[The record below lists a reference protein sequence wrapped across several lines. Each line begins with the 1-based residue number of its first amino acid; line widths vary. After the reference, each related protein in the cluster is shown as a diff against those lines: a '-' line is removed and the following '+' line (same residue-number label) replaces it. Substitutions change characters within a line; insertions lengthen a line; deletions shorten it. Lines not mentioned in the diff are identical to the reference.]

1 MHAKLLSGG
10 QDDATHNRL
19 GTAGLEGT
27 GGTGRPGCGA
37 GGQRRSLADNES
49 TYHHTKHLRRRR
61 SGGHRRDRK
70 AGPRCRWAAAG
81 PGRASPSDTSAAG
94 LEGTGGTGRPGC
106 SAGGR
111 RRGLAGQR
119 VDAPSE
125 ARSADGGRA
134 AAHGHT
140 KQPRPTRAHQAAR
153 PHNRVL
159 HRPEHQRRHQH
170 RRNTSGAT
178 HHRGIAKPPG
188 PAGAG
193 RLSQYQRI
201 IEEPRQCRDYRDRFP
216 GARSRCR
223 ASMRCPWRYLPCGD
237 PHRRRWRPEWSSRR
251 RSRRWSPRI
260 RLGSGSG
267 PAGWRTPECRCR

>member
-37 GGQRRSLADNES
+37 GGRRRSLADNES

-111 RRGLAGQR
+111 RQGLAGLR
-119 VDAPSE
+119 GAAPNE
-125 ARSADGGRA
+125 VRSPSLAGGPPPTGTPSSPAPRA
-134 AAHGHT
+134 T
-140 KQPRPTRAHQAAR
+140 PRAGRHPRAHQAAR
-153 PHNRVL
+153 HHNQIL
-159 HRPEHQRRHQH
+159 HRPEHQRRNTPPRHSKAARPRRGRAAQPASEDH
-170 RRNTSGAT
+170 RRITTMSGLP
-178 HHRGIAKPPG
+178 RP
-188 PAGAG
+188 
-193 RLSQYQRI
+193 LSWRTF
-201 IEEPRQCRDYRDRFP
+201 EMPSFDAMSLAVP
-216 GARSRCR
+216 
-223 ASMRCPWRYLPCGD
+223 SMRG
-237 PHRRRWRPEWSSRR
+237 SS
-251 RSRRWSPRI
+251 
-260 RLGSGSG
+260 
-267 PAGWRTPECRCR
+267 

>member
-37 GGQRRSLADNES
+37 GGRRRSLADNES

-111 RRGLAGQR
+111 RQGLAGQR

-125 ARSADGGRA
+125 ARSVDGGRA

-170 RRNTSGAT
+170 RPEHQRRNTPPRHSKAARPRRGRAAQPASEDHRRITTMSGLP
-178 HHRGIAKPPG
+178 RP
-188 PAGAG
+188 
-193 RLSQYQRI
+193 LSWRTF
-201 IEEPRQCRDYRDRFP
+201 EMPSFDAMSLAVP
-216 GARSRCR
+216 
-223 ASMRCPWRYLPCGD
+223 SMRG
-237 PHRRRWRPEWSSRR
+237 SS
-251 RSRRWSPRI
+251 
-260 RLGSGSG
+260 
-267 PAGWRTPECRCR
+267 

>member
-10 QDDATHNRL
+10 QDGATHNRL

-27 GGTGRPGCGA
+27 GGTCRGT
-37 GGQRRSLADNES
+37 GGQRRSQDDTQTTSAARLD
-49 TYHHTKHLRRRR
+49 
-61 SGGHRRDRK
+61 
-70 AGPRCRWAAAG
+70 AAAEPGQASRHG
-81 PGRASPSDTSAAG
+81 PGRG
-94 LEGTGGTGRPGC
+94 
-106 SAGGR
+106 AGGR

-170 RRNTSGAT
+170 RPEHQRRNTPPRHSKAARPRRGRAAQPVSEDHRRITTISGLP
-178 HHRGIAKPPG
+178 RP
-188 PAGAG
+188 
-193 RLSQYQRI
+193 LSWRTF
-201 IEEPRQCRDYRDRFP
+201 EMPSFDAMSLAVP
-216 GARSRCR
+216 
-223 ASMRCPWRYLPCGD
+223 SMRG
-237 PHRRRWRPEWSSRR
+237 SS
-251 RSRRWSPRI
+251 
-260 RLGSGSG
+260 
-267 PAGWRTPECRCR
+267 